1 MAFIPTPSPAP
12 MCEITADMITCLL
25 LEYELRDMGVDVNAV
40 LAGLNAAEVMKK
52 AQAAAI

>member
-1 MAFIPTPSPAP
+1 